1 MSAKKLFSTKMFYYF
16 LLFMV
21 CSGASEQAVS
31 QWASA
36 FAEQG
41 LGVSKTLGDLIGPM
55 SFAFFMGLSR
65 WLYGKF
71 GEKINLYISMI
82 FSALLCILAYTLII
96 FSPYPPLSLLG
107 CSLCGF
113 SVGLFW
119 PGTLSFAAYK
129 LPLGG
134 TAMFAFLALAGD
146 LGCATGP
153 GIAGI
158 ISGIFG
164 NQHIGFMVAS
174 LFPIVMIFA
183 LTTKRKELI

>member
-82 FSALLCILAYTLII
+82 FSALLCILAYTLVI
-96 FSPYPPLSLLG
+96 FSPYPLLSL
-107 CSLCGF
+107 
-113 SVGLFW
+113 FW
-119 PGTLSFAAYK
+119 MF
-129 LPLGG
+129 PLRIFRR
-134 TAMFAFLALAGD
+134 TFLARNLKS
-146 LGCATGP
+146 CS
-153 GIAGI
+153 I
-158 ISGIFG
+158 
-164 NQHIGFMVAS
+164 
-174 LFPIVMIFA
+174 
-183 LTTKRKELI
+183 